1 MTLSI
6 ILSSIF
12 IALISL
18 SCLIS
23 FLILVR
29 IFIHIHPS
37 ISNISV
43 LLSCNTYFTII
54 LFCFTLLY
62 AGIHNLYGHI
72 NSPISLAGRWCEIR
86 AYLPYVCFCAFYYS
100 FVLQAIFRF
109 FRVVYYKKKILQKFY
124 VFIIAIFIQWILSFL
139 FIFPHILLNDFQY
152 QSLNYNCWISFRN
165 IRGIL
170 LVTLSIYICPL
181 SIIFII
187 YTYILRYVR
196 RTITSQRERQ
206 KSYKRDTII
215 LRRIVILLLF
225 LVMFGVSTL
234 SVLVIYSITNYLIP
248 FAYEIQVVSISIGLV
263 VTPITLIFITPKIR
277 HIFERNE
284 QVKCSSMTRRN
295 IQHTTTDSSRQQ
307 TQLISI

>member
-12 IALISL
+12 IILISL

-23 FLILVR
+23 FVVLIR
-29 IFIHIHPS
+29 IFIHIRPS
-37 ISNISV
+37 LSNILV
-43 LLSCNTYFTII
+43 LLTCNTYFTII

-62 AGIHNLYGHI
+62 ACIRNLYGHI
-72 NSPISLAGRWCEIR
+72 NSSISLAGQWCKIR
-86 AYLPYVCFCAFYYS
+86 AYLLYVCFCAFYYS

-109 FRVVYYKKKILQKFY
+109 FHIVYYKKKILQHFHI
-124 VFIIAIFIQWILSFL
+124 FIIAILIQWILSFL

-170 LVTLSIYICPL
+170 LATLTIYVCPI
-181 SIIFII
+181 SIIFTI
-187 YTYILRYVR
+187 YTCILRYVR
-196 RTITSQRERQ
+196 RTFINRREQQ
-206 KSYKRDTII
+206 KSYKRDAII
-215 LRRIVILLLF
+215 LKRIVILLLF
-225 LVMFGVSTL
+225 LVMFDISTL
-234 SVLVIYSITNYLIP
+234 TVFAIYSITNYLIP

-277 HIFERNE
+277 YIFKRN
-284 QVKCSSMTRRN
+284 VSVTYLSIKRRS
-295 IQHTTTDSSRQQ
+295 IQYTTTDSSRQQ
-307 TQLISI
+307 TDN